1 MGSSAPQQLRPVEMT
16 ERPAMP
22 RTDVQ
27 LTLPAR
33 PENVAVV
40 RHVLGA
46 FAESMRLPDE
56 LIEDLR
62 LAVTEAC
69 TNVVRH
75 AYPDGDPGAVEVS
88 IEPRGERVKIVVA
101 DTGRGIG
108 ASSDTSG
115 PGLGLPLIAA
125 IADSVDL
132 QSAPGGGSR
141 VAMTFRRRDPG
152 QAA

>member
-1 MGSSAPQQLRPVEMT
+1 MGSSAPQQLRPVDMT
-16 ERPAMP
+16 ERHETP
-22 RTDVQ
+22 RTDVT
-27 LTLPAR
+27 LALPAR

-75 AYPDGDPGAVEVS
+75 AYPDGHPGAVEIS
-88 IEPRGERVKIVVA
+88 IEPREERVRIVVA
-101 DTGRGIG
+101 WCELREGFRHFRTDRIG
-108 ASSDTSG
+108 KVQALDKRY
-115 PGLGLPLIAA
+115 P
-125 IADSVDL
+125 
-132 QSAPGGGSR
+132 
-141 VAMTFRRRDPG
+141 RRR
-152 QAA
+152 QALLKDWRAAEGIPEC